1 MTRKKEKYLPYDT
14 EIMFYISYEKNYP
27 NMTCLWEELA
37 LSVCNIDV
45 IGKNFIILISF
56 TIKIIINFMYSSISS
71 KPLQLYVS
79 RGK

>member
-27 NMTCLWEELA
+27 NMTCLWEESA

-45 IGKNFIILISF
+45 IDK
-56 TIKIIINFMYSSISS
+56 
-71 KPLQLYVS
+71 
-79 RGK
+79 